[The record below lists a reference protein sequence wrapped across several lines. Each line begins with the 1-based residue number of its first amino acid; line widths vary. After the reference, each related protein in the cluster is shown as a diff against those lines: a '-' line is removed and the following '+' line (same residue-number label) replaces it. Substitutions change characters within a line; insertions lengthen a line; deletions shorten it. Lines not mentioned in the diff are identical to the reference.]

1 MSKITAEDV
10 IWETVYQYTDA
21 VLRIIRSSDFSSK
34 LDDEITTLRD
44 LRSKALRM
52 SLDKFK

>member
-1 MSKITAEDV
+1 MNKITAEDV
-10 IWETVYQYTDA
+10 IWETVYQYTSA
-21 VLRIIRSSDFSSK
+21 VLRIIHNSDFSSK